1 MTLSVIDEYKPL
13 FDAPV
18 KQWQNGLVDSAR
30 STRPSV
36 PGSIPSDG
44 NRSLFFL
51 TSNFFLCS
59 SFSIYLVVSS
69 IFPFIYTIYI
79 VIIFFSIEGLVMSS
93 YISLC
98 VLVGLYIE

>member
-18 KQWQNGLVDSAR
+18 KQWQNGLVDSTL

-44 NRSLFFL
+44 NRFTLFF
-51 TSNFFLCS
+51 NIQFF
-59 SFSIYLVVSS
+59 
-69 IFPFIYTIYI
+69 
-79 VIIFFSIEGLVMSS
+79 FFAALS
-93 YISLC
+93 
-98 VLVGLYIE
+98 LYI